1 MYTLLKRIG
10 GGLGL
15 FTGMSILSLV
25 ELLYWLYKL
34 AIRTTFVGRSTG
46 KGPTRKRLSHL
57 AGIMIKNSPDIKS
70 FFRAPGGST
79 TTAPPPK
86 EQSSAE

>member
-1 MYTLLKRIG
+1 MHALLKRTG

-25 ELLYWLYKL
+25 ELLYWVYKL
-34 AIRTTFVGRSTG
+34 AIRTTFAGRSKG

-57 AGIMIKNSPDIKS
+57 AGIMIKSSPDINF
-70 FFRAPGGST
+70 FFRASSST

-86 EQSSAE
+86 EQS